1 MANTKIPVELSST
14 PGIVDNSNANA
25 ITIDSSE
32 NVAIGSSTAD
42 AKLHVETS
50 GQTQLRIKTSSSSSE
65 PQMIMIDGAGDYFAM
80 QKVDKGMTFKP
91 QGSEVMRVES
101 NAVYAGDVTG
111 IPRDSLQ
118 CHFEVLQPNSN
129 DGTNTWTNL
138 VGGNNITLT
147 NIGGPTYAFQGEG
160 SNYFEINNN
169 SSWTMTSPTA
179 ARVSSATVAFWIHSN
194 NPQFLYL
201 RGGSDNN
208 YIGAN
213 SSSNG
218 LYHGNAGSPTTY
230 YNYSTTGNLYERNLN
245 STGQWAWVEFNGVDL
260 TDANW
265 DTFGFAT
272 YGSFEPQD
280 HHTALGGFFVWS
292 KAISSAERHQAIQY
306 LYGKY
311 GNSPTWQTH
320 IALVSAGGAH
330 GSALNSPFAA
340 YGSGFVQPSYYR
352 DNNMMVHLRG
362 LASISGT
369 ANANDV
375 MFTLPKG
382 FRPSQ
387 RKLFTTQTNPNVDV
401 RLDVLSDGSVITIE
415 SMTAWVSIDGLSF
428 LANGE

>member
-14 PGIVDNSNANA
+14 PGIADSSNANA

-32 NVAIGSSTAD
+32 NVAIGSSSAD
-42 AKLHVETS
+42 AKLHIESS
-50 GQTQLRIKTSSSSSE
+50 GATQLRVKTSSSSSE

-138 VGGNNITLT
+138 VGGNNITLS

-201 RGGSDNN
+201 EGGSTNN

-213 SSSNG
+213 SSTNG

-260 TDANW
+260 TDSNW
-265 DTFGFAT
+265 DEFKFGT
-272 YGSFEPQD
+272 YSNYEPHD

-311 GNSPTWQTH
+311 GNSPTWQSH
-320 IALVSAGGAH
+320 IALVSTGGAH
-330 GSALNSPFAA
+330 GAALNSPFAA

>member
-14 PGIVDNSNANA
+14 PGIADSSNANA

-42 AKLHVETS
+42 AKLHIETS

-160 SNYFEINNN
+160 SNYFEINSN

-179 ARVSSATVAFWIHSN
+179 ARVSSATVAFWMHSN

-201 RGGSDNN
+201 EGGSTNN

-213 SSSNG
+213 SSTNG

-245 STGQWAWVEFNGVDL
+245 STGQWAWVEFNGVNL

-265 DTFGFAT
+265 DVFKFGT
-272 YGSFEPQD
+272 YGSFEPHD

-311 GNSPTWQTH
+311 GNSPSWQTH
-320 IALVSAGGAH
+320 IALVSTGGAH
-330 GSALNSPFAA
+330 GAALNSPFSA

-362 LASISGT
+362 LAAISGT
-369 ANANDV
+369 ASANDV

-382 FRPSQ
+382 FRPAQ
-387 RKLFTTQTNPNVDV
+387 RKLFTTQKNPNDDV
-401 RLDVLSDGSVITIE
+401 RLDVLSDGSIITIE